1 MIFTIFAAIT
11 KICKQ
16 EKTQKRKNMKRISF
30 VILMAG
36 AMIVSGCGTTGMGTG
51 TGNGQNGNVLGEIFG
66 AVTNGTAIGNVITSV
81 IGLDKVTQKQLIG
94 TWRYKGP
101 GCAFSS
107 EQALAKAGGE
117 IAAVQVEEKLKPYY
131 DNLKISADNTS
142 FTFKE
147 DNTFSGQFAGK
158 SINGTYTID
167 EKDGKL
173 TLKTLLFSLNG
184 YAKREVGGISI
195 LFESKKLLT
204 LLQAVAAMSGNQTME
219 GIGEISKNYDGVRL
233 GFDMKR

>member
-1 MIFTIFAAIT
+1 MKKTTLTAIALAT
-11 KICKQ
+11 L
-16 EKTQKRKNMKRISF
+16 T
-30 VILMAG
+30 LA
-36 AMIVSGCGTTGMGTG
+36 GCGTTGIG
-51 TGNGQNGNVLGEIFG
+51 TGNGQNAGMLGDIFG

-81 IGLDKVTQKQLIG
+81 IGLDKMTQQQIEG
-94 TWRYKGP
+94 TWKYKGP

-131 DNLKISADNTS
+131 DNLNITAGNTW
-142 FTFKE
+142 FTFNE
-147 DNTFSGQFAGK
+147 DKTFKAQVAGK
-158 SINGTYTID
+158 SVSGTYTLN
-167 EKDGKL
+167 EKDGQL

-204 LLQAVAAMSGNQTME
+204 IFQALAAISGNQTLE
-219 GIGEISKNYDGVRL
+219 GIGEISKNYDGVRM
-233 GFDMKR
+233 GFDLKR